1 MRRQWNQQENTE
13 LTILFQA
20 VFEPMTA
27 GVFLYNQAGYVVHI
41 NTASQKMLEL
51 QPEEIIGRHY
61 SEWSER
67 FGTLAEQGQLT
78 VASILRHIP
87 YNHVH
92 QQEVWMYLPSGR
104 EILVNVTS
112 SPLFDQ
118 QKRLIGC
125 ASLMCDITHER
136 EKENRTLYAFTSL
149 LKLVE
154 ELAAIPDQEHFFGE
168 DEAEEV
174 DPIMAAGRLLAEVVS
189 HVISCSY
196 IDVFMLEA
204 PDKRQHIIG
213 LSGLS
218 ASEQQQLRKE
228 AEGALLSEYIS
239 ASAIAD
245 LHANHVVLLDLEQQP
260 YTTPHTH
267 FGARYRLLAPMVLRD
282 QLIGFFVIAKTDAKY
297 ANVTMAY
304 PQEEIALT
312 VGTAKLIALV
322 IERVNLLQKW
332 AEVRASELALRESNR
347 CYDLFVNLASHE
359 LRTPLTAFKGN
370 AELAL
375 RRLNKM
381 RQQNDDKSAALE
393 GLERIQEPLENA
405 ILRAN
410 MQTRMIS
417 DLLDT
422 SRIQRNMLTI
432 KMAPCN
438 LQDIVRTA
446 IEDVQI
452 SMPERKI
459 VLHPPEEKETLLIA
473 DADRLTQMVV
483 NYLSNALKYSP
494 IDTPVEVNIMST
506 NVDACVSV
514 HDKGSG
520 LTSENQQKIWGRF
533 YQLPDAVVPGNVA
546 TNGLGLG
553 LYLNRMIS
561 ELHHGHTGVISTPGH
576 GSTFWFQIPR
586 APESDSPTQGISTND
601 LINS

>member
-1 MRRQWNQQENTE
+1 MREQWSQQANTE

-27 GVFLYNQAGYVVHI
+27 GVFLYNRAGYVVHI

-51 QPEEIIGRHY
+51 QPEEIIGRYY
-61 SEWSER
+61 SEWSEH
-67 FGTLAEQGQLT
+67 FGAQAEPGQLA
-78 VASILRHIP
+78 VADILQHAP

-92 QQEVWMYLPSGR
+92 QREAWMHLPSGR

-125 ASLMCDITHER
+125 ASLMRDITHER

-154 ELAAIPDQEHFFGE
+154 ELAVIPDQEHFFGE

-174 DPIMAAGRLLAEVVS
+174 APIMAVGRLLAEVVS
-189 HVISCSY
+189 QVISCRY
-196 IDVFMLEA
+196 IDIFMLEA
-204 PDKRQHIIG
+204 PDERHHIIG
-213 LSGLS
+213 LSGFS

-228 AEGALLSEYIS
+228 VEGTPLSDYLD
-239 ASAIAD
+239 AATIAD
-245 LHANHVVLLDLEQQP
+245 LHANHVVPLDLEQQP
-260 YTTPHTH
+260 YTIPHTH
-267 FGARYRLLAPMVLRD
+267 FGARYRLLAPMVLRG

-304 PQEEIALT
+304 PQEEIALI

-332 AEVRASELALRESNR
+332 AEIRARELALRESNR
-347 CYDLFVNLASHE
+347 RYDLFMNLASHE
-359 LRTPLTAFKGN
+359 LRTPLTTFKGN

-381 RQQNDDKSAALE
+381 RQQNDDKSAVLE

-405 ILRAN
+405 IFRAN
-410 MQTRMIS
+410 MQMRMIS

-422 SRIQRNMLTI
+422 SRIQRNTLTI

-446 IEDVQI
+446 IEDAQI

-473 DADRLTQMVV
+473 DADRLTQVVV

-494 IDTPVEVNIMST
+494 MSTSVEVNIMST

-514 HDKGSG
+514 HDKGPG
-520 LTSENQQKIWGRF
+520 LTSENQQKIWDRF
-533 YQLPDAVVPGNVA
+533 YQLPDVVVQSNVA
-546 TNGLGLG
+546 MNGLGLG
-553 LYLNRMIS
+553 LYLNRMII
-561 ELHHGHTGVISTPGH
+561 ELHHGHTGVTSTQGH

-586 APESDSPTQGISTND
+586 APESDPSRKEFPPI
-601 LINS
+601 I